1 MKRHY
6 LLLQAPE
13 VAKESGIKPIRLL
26 ETSDPIAGKAVEE
39 FIDKGYTVVGNLSS
53 DMPARILL
61 SGINALT
68 EARLRKERIKLNK
81 INEYIFML
89 AESGTLLPANIA
101 KHLDGEIWEL
111 RPIRDRILFA
121 GVFGDSFVLLHSFVK
136 KTQKTPKREIEQA
149 KRELDDFIDRNSEG
163 E

>member
-13 VAKESGIKPIRLL
+13 AAKESGIKPIRLL

-81 INEYIFML
+81 IADI
-89 AESGTLLPANIA
+89 
-101 KHLDGEIWEL
+101 L
-111 RPIRDRILFA
+111 RGR
-121 GVFGDSFVLLHSFVK
+121 
-136 KTQKTPKREIEQA
+136 
-149 KRELDDFIDRNSEG
+149 
-163 E
+163 